1 MTCTAT
7 RKHIVDISQSDTS
20 CDVMVHGIMIKTKEN
35 LFEQRLKRKDCIYFF
50 RELVNIK

>member
-35 LFEQRLKRKDCIYFF
+35 FYLNKDYKEKIAYIFS
-50 RELVNIK
+50 ET